1 MRHDPARGTIIPSPR
16 LLDTVMNRPAFKFAA
31 PGLAV
36 LAALALA
43 ACGTTKV
50 METWDSDTV
59 EPRKPEKVAVLAVWP
74 DELQRLV
81 IERDMVAKMRAS
93 GANAVES
100 SELPGMRGELTRE
113 KVASALRAANADA
126 AVIVFVIGGGGG
138 DSYERSDYWAQYVGS
153 GVGYGWY
160 SPYYAS
166 YYDVYV
172 VREGPGYAEQTTQLF
187 LEASY
192 IDVARLER
200 VWSIVTRSK
209 DVEYQDVTAKITE
222 RVISQMKKHDQL

>member
-1 MRHDPARGTIIPSPR
+1 
-16 LLDTVMNRPAFKFAA
+16 MNRPHLKLVAM
-31 PGLAV
+31 G
-36 LAALALA
+36 LAALAALSLA
-43 ACGTTKV
+43 ACGTTRV
-50 METWDSDTV
+50 METWESDTV
-59 EPRKPEKVAVLAVWP
+59 APRKPEKVAVLAMWP
-74 DELQRLV
+74 DELERLV

-100 SELPGMRGELTRE
+100 AELPGMRGELTRE
-113 KVASALRAANADA
+113 KVASALRAANVDA
-126 AVIVFVIGGGGG
+126 AVIFFVVGGGGG
-138 DSYERSDYWAQYVGS
+138 DSYQREDYWAQYVGT

-160 SPYYAS
+160 SPYYYD

-187 LEASY
+187 VEASY
-192 IDVARLER
+192 VDVARLER

-209 DVEYQDVTAKITE
+209 DIEYQDVTAKLTE